1 MSRQSEITIV
11 VSDPAKCND
20 KFGQVYISYKITST
34 ANRPGFTSGT
44 ITVVRRYSDFSWLS
58 GELSREFPG
67 VIVPPLPEKQTVG
80 RFGSEFVESR
90 RRGLEKFLQRIASH
104 NEIGN
109 SEFFVTFLQADEAA
123 MLKAKGDAK
132 AAKPALA
139 SKAMAWFDVT
149 VNNIANGKAEIE
161 KSAADTKIE
170 EISQYIL
177 ALEKQMVSVTK
188 HSEGL
193 VKRSRELSSAM
204 FEFGQSI
211 TWLGQSE
218 GDVIGTALTQMGS
231 SVDSLSVAASSHAE
245 QEAIKLLEPLEEYA
259 RMLTSIKY
267 AMQQR
272 TDKKS
277 AYVNAMGDLEAKQN
291 AYKKLLGVPGKESQA
306 AQKEAA
312 VQAAQEATDA
322 AKLEFEK
329 VSERLLAEF
338 ETFKTQKA
346 SDMKEILLNFV
357 TLQIEFNKKSEEAW
371 RDLLPKMQAIAISE
385 PSSRGGG
392 GNGGYSDFASMSGSH
407 QSNSGHNNPFANVS
421 DSYNKSNFQ
430 EADDDDEGMVGV

>member
-1 MSRQSEITIV
+1 M
-11 VSDPAKCND
+11 
-20 KFGQVYISYKITST
+20 
-34 ANRPGFTSGT
+34 
-44 ITVVRRYSDFSWLS
+44 VRRYSDFAWLS

-104 NEIGN
+104 YEIGN
-109 SEFFVTFLQADEAA
+109 SQFYVTFLQADEAA
-123 MLKAKGDAK
+123 MARAKGDAK
-132 AAKPALA
+132 ASKPALA

-218 GDVIGTALTQMGS
+218 GDLIGTALTQ
-231 SVDSLSVAASSHAE
+231 V
-245 QEAIKLLEPLEEYA
+245 
-259 RMLTSIKY
+259 
-267 AMQQR
+267 
-272 TDKKS
+272 
-277 AYVNAMGDLEAKQN
+277 
-291 AYKKLLGVPGKESQA
+291 
-306 AQKEAA
+306 
-312 VQAAQEATDA
+312 
-322 AKLEFEK
+322 
-329 VSERLLAEF
+329 
-338 ETFKTQKA
+338 
-346 SDMKEILLNFV
+346 
-357 TLQIEFNKKSEEAW
+357 
-371 RDLLPKMQAIAISE
+371 
-385 PSSRGGG
+385 
-392 GNGGYSDFASMSGSH
+392 
-407 QSNSGHNNPFANVS
+407 
-421 DSYNKSNFQ
+421 
-430 EADDDDEGMVGV
+430 